1 MSGVYDK
8 YSAKIS
14 VFQSSAAGL
23 SAVDKMIQAEE
34 NKKRVLKRLFKS
46 MIYNLMTAKIRVK
59 GLDLNGGYVET

>member
-1 MSGVYDK
+1 MGVCDK

-23 SAVDKMIQAEE
+23 SAVNKMIQAEE
-34 NKKRVLKRLFKS
+34 TKKRALEGLFKS
-46 MIYNLMTAKIRVK
+46 MLYNLMTAKIRVK